1 MSKAIILLEP
11 KGSQLPLVQNNP
23 HAKETPFG
31 KAYSEPW
38 QAEQGELVWAQAEQG
53 ELVWARRRRR

>member
-11 KGSQLPLVQNNP
+11 KGSQLPLAQNNP

-31 KAYSEPW
+31 KAYSGPR
-38 QAEQGELVWAQAEQG
+38 QAEQGELV
-53 ELVWARRRRR
+53 